1 MINLGRKVTIQE
13 IAELANV
20 SKFAVSRALSGKSG
34 VSDKTREMILKA
46 AGQLGYFK
54 NEPRSHTGN
63 LQGADLGQWS
73 GTIVVL
79 FPNIR
84 YQNRNS
90 LYWGPIFDGVSTR
103 LNQKGLDILTLT
115 EPTSDRVFSLLNPDA
130 IHGII
135 TIGTISTQILRD
147 IKELNIPI
155 VMVDHFDPTLH
166 CDTIMTDNFTCMR
179 EMVTKLI
186 SKGYKSFQFV
196 GDIDYAQS
204 FYERWI
210 AFRATLE
217 QFQLEL
223 KQRSSLFGPESSI
236 EPMVSAIPDDELPEV
251 FVCAND
257 KSAAHVLASLKIRGI
272 TLAQCAVTGFDNT
285 HEMLPMLATVNI
297 NKELLGMR
305 AVDIMLWR
313 IANRQSNFEKTLVYE
328 DVIIRDYNGK

>member
-1 MINLGRKVTIQE
+1 MGRKVTMQE
-13 IAELANV
+13 IADLAGV
-20 SKFAVSRALSGKSG
+20 SKFAVSRALSGKPG
-34 VSDKTREMILKA
+34 VSEKTREMIQKA

-54 NEPRSHTGN
+54 STPKSRNEELRDTDS
-63 LQGADLGQWS
+63 GQWS

-84 YQNRNS
+84 FQNRDS
-90 LYWGPIFDGVSTR
+90 LYWGPIFDGVSVR

-115 EPTSDRVFSLLNPDA
+115 EPTSDHVFSLLNPDA

-135 TIGTISTQILRD
+135 TVGTISRQILLD
-147 IKELNIPI
+147 IKELHIPI

-166 CDTIMTDNFTCMR
+166 CDTILTDNFSCMQ
-179 EMVTKLI
+179 EMITKLI

-196 GDIDYAQS
+196 GNVGYAQS

-217 QFQLEL
+217 EFQLEC
-223 KQRSSLFGPESSI
+223 KQRPELI
-236 EPMVSAIPDDELPEV
+236 DAEEDQVEQAIAAIPADELPEV

-257 KSAAHVLASLKIRGI
+257 SNAKKVLGVLHNRGI
-272 TLAQCAVTGFDNT
+272 ALTQCAVTGFDNT
-285 HEMLPMLATVNI
+285 HELIPTLATVDV

-313 IANRQSNFEKTLVYE
+313 IANPQSSFEKTLVYA
-328 DVIIRDYNGK
+328 DVILRDYNGNK

>member
-1 MINLGRKVTIQE
+1 
-13 IAELANV
+13 V

-54 NEPRSHTGN
+54 NELRVQPGN
-63 LQGADLGQWS
+63 LQDSDPGQWS

-79 FPNIR
+79 FPNVR
-84 YQNRNS
+84 YQNRDS
-90 LYWGPIFDGVSTR
+90 LYWGPIFEGVSSR

-115 EPTSDRVFSLLNPDA
+115 EPTSDRVFSLLNPNA
-130 IHGII
+130 IQGII
-135 TIGTISTQILRD
+135 TVGTISTQILRD

-155 VMVDHFDPTLH
+155 VMVDHVDPTLH
-166 CDTIMTDNFTCMR
+166 CDSIMTDNFACMK
-179 EMVTKLI
+179 ELVTKLI

-210 AFRATLE
+210 AFRAALE

-223 KQRSSLFGPESSI
+223 NQRASLFGQESSI
-236 EPMVSAIPDDELPEV
+236 EQVISAIPDVELPEV

-257 KSAAHVLASLKIRGI
+257 KSADHVLASLNNRGI
-272 TLAQCAVTGFDNT
+272 TVAQCAVTGFDNT
-285 HEMLPMLATVNI
+285 FEMLPLLATVNV
-297 NKELLGMR
+297 NKELMGMR

-313 IANRQSNFEKTLVYE
+313 ISNRQSNYEKTLVYE
-328 DVIIRDYNGK
+328 DVIIRDYNGSR